1 MATTVI
7 ILAAGDGKRLRA
19 LCPDGPP
26 KPFMEIG
33 GKPMV
38 RHLIDSVPTGHP
50 VVVVL
55 SPVGRRLWDDLVP
68 HDENIIMTVIQETP
82 AGTGDALR
90 RALPS
95 CSTDRILV
103 VNADAPLL
111 DIARILSHSPSR
123 PIAMFVA
130 RRWSMRHSGG
140 MGRCVMDP
148 MTGSWSIHEASTLT
162 EPPHDDD
169 YVNAGV
175 YIMDRRV
182 IEGPI
187 MDLPMHGTECFL
199 TDLIAIIP
207 TEAIIIP
214 ESEAHRFQGINSPD
228 EYAYVSS
235 LVMI

>member
-1 MATTVI
+1 MTTVV
-7 ILAAGDGKRLRA
+7 ILAAGDGRRLRGM
-19 LCPDGPP
+19 CPDGPP

-38 RHLIDSVPTGHP
+38 RHLLDSVPTGHP
-50 VVVVL
+50 IVVVL
-55 SPVGRRLWDDLVP
+55 SPVGRRLWNDGCFPDG
-68 HDENIIMTVIQETP
+68 ENITTVIQETP

-95 CSTDRILV
+95 CRTERVLV
-103 VNADAPLL
+103 VNADTPLL
-111 DIARILSHSPSR
+111 DIQGILSHSPSR

-148 MTGSWSIHEASTLT
+148 MTGSWSIQEACTLT

-175 YIMDRRV
+175 YIMDRGV

-187 MDLPMHGTECFL
+187 MDLPVHGAECFL
-199 TDLIAIIP
+199 TDLISRIP

-214 ESEAHRFQGINSPD
+214 QQETHRFQGINTPD

-235 LVMI
+235 IMP